1 MVEREK
7 GKPLK
12 CLHNDNGGEYNLMNS
27 RVTALRKTLDMKRQF
42 LVPHSKMVWQRG
54 STALLLRRSDVC

>member
-54 STALLLRRSDVC
+54 